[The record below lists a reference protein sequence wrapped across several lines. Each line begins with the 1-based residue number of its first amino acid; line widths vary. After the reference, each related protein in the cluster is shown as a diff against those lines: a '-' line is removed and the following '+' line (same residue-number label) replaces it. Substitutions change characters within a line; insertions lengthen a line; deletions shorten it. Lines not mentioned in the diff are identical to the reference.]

1 MSAYYSHSN
10 YSPYSYNIW
19 WSLSSL
25 HRQSYSPA
33 SYFSLTLPLDTSPL
47 WIVRIF
53 SFFFFFV
60 SFCVI
65 LDLFIQLFNCIN
77 FCISLIKYL
86 IIKYYYYYSSRFL
99 NTHTWTRSLARVVN
113 RGSRALIQLGILFRM
128 MRFGSNLGS
137 RRGRIVGSSGVLGF
151 QKSRN

>member
-10 YSPYSYNIW
+10 YSLYSYNIW

-47 WIVRIF
+47 WIVRII
-53 SFFFFFV
+53 FFFSASKFLRKTAL
-60 SFCVI
+60 S
-65 LDLFIQLFNCIN
+65 LFNYSTVST
-77 FCISLIKYL
+77 FAFSLTKFNNL
-86 IIKYYYYYSSRFL
+86 IIKYYYHYSSRFL
-99 NTHTWTRSLARVVN
+99 NAHRNRSLARVN
-113 RGSRALIQLGILFRM
+113 RGSRTLIQDGILFRM